1 LGDGEEEESTSV
13 YAHLCY
19 ANQSA
24 AIVVVL
30 VVVFALSTLPVWLS
44 KHQMPLKMD
53 IDTLRYVVMLG
64 VIAIRLRFDYQQQDS
79 SNNNDN
85 RINSNNPKRICSI
98 LPISDSFISPINVH
112 FCFQITVCSLN

>member
-1 LGDGEEEESTSV
+1 MCAARLSRSLRLSVLIGQLVRGGWGGGGEEESTSV

-30 VVVFALSTLPVWLS
+30 VVVFVLSTLPVWLS
-44 KHQMPLKMD
+44 KRQMPLKMD

-64 VIAIRLRFDYQQQDS
+64 VIAIRLRFDYQQQQQQQ
-79 SNNNDN
+79 
-85 RINSNNPKRICSI
+85 R
-98 LPISDSFISPINVH
+98 
-112 FCFQITVCSLN
+112 